1 MLRRPLPGLRVAAAR
16 RGLRLGPAAGA
27 AGRAGPLLGF
37 SCRRL
42 LSRPAAQRCS
52 SPVPRGRTV
61 LGGGRAASAR
71 PMRVGPAGRGAGEAA
86 GGSSRRCVPAP
97 AVSTRPAV
105 KQRGA
110 LRAAGSPSPP
120 APLAPPRCPL
130 PALPTA
136 SRWQGPGR
144 GGGGVQKVGSSQNE
158 FSLFSP
164 AEEHAEIGE
173 AGAGGC
179 AQRISVGKDVGEAAF
194 KPLVGS

>member
-1 MLRRPLPGLRVAAAR
+1 
-16 RGLRLGPAAGA
+16 
-27 AGRAGPLLGF
+27 
-37 SCRRL
+37 
-42 LSRPAAQRCS
+42 
-52 SPVPRGRTV
+52 
-61 LGGGRAASAR
+61 
-71 PMRVGPAGRGAGEAA
+71 MR
-86 GGSSRRCVPAP
+86 AP
-97 AVSTRPAV
+97 AVSTQPAV

-130 PALPTA
+130 PTA

-144 GGGGVQKVGSSQNE
+144 GGGVQKVGSSQNE
-158 FSLFSP
+158 FSLFCP

-173 AGAGGC
+173 ADAGGC